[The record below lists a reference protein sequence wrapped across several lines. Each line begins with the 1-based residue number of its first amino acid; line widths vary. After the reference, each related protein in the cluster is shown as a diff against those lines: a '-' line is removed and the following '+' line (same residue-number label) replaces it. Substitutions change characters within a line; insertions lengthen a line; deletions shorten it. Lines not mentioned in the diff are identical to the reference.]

1 MDTTEVTRKLGSTNG
16 EGMKHSTSS
25 PSFSPNNGPGDRNNL
40 SEVLQVVRRR
50 RTVIMACIAVVTIIS
65 AVVIFNI
72 TPRYTAESAVLLDT
86 RKNQVLDMHAVMTGL
101 QPDDAIV
108 RSEVEVLK
116 STNLAMAVVKKT
128 NLLNVPEFNPNI
140 QQSSFVSVILEP
152 VRWVVSSIT
161 SLFTSATNSPQIDRD
176 QEKLLEVTRNLEKN
190 LDVYNDGFSYVIKIR
205 VTSQD
210 PQLSATLANAVA
222 SVYLAA
228 QLEAKFNAVQNAN
241 EWLTDHLN
249 DLRSKVEASDR
260 AVQDF
265 AAANNLTQIAQTPGG
280 AGTTVT
286 SQQISELNT
295 QLVLASA
302 DLAQKQANL
311 QQVQGSIQT
320 GNTSAAAQVLSSP
333 LIQNLREQESALAT
347 READLATRYKPEH
360 PAMINIKAQER
371 DLNSKIQAEIN
382 RIVHGMQ
389 GDVTAGQAKVDSLRQ
404 SLNQLQNGAQGG
416 AGVQLRE
423 LQREADA
430 NRTLYESLLN
440 RYKQTTTQEDFQQ
453 ADAEIISDAIV
464 PTTPSFPKKFPLVGF
479 AFMSSIMVG
488 LFVAFGLER
497 LDVGFRTGAQFEKLT
512 QIPLL
517 GLSPD
522 MESDESPKDIV
533 INRPV
538 SAYAEAIRSIRTAL
552 RYSDVD
558 NPPKVVMIT
567 SSLPDEG
574 KTTFALSF
582 ARSGAKS
589 GERVLLIDCDLR
601 RPSIGKLFNVDG
613 EPGLLTLFDDKSS
626 KTSKTS
632 SINVDE
638 ASGMHFIPVASKTP
652 NPQDLLGSKHMKALL
667 DVMRERYDLIVLD
680 TPPLLAV
687 SDALVLS
694 HYADATIFLSR
705 WARTPRTVVFGA
717 LKSFRTIGTKLAG
730 AVLTRVDMR
739 SHATYGYGDPGY
751 YYGYYGNDRSYGD
764 RSYGDR
770 SNGGF
775 GDPSKIGE
783 SLEKVWA
790 NARNFLNRYG
800 RGGSA

>member
-1 MDTTEVTRKLGSTNG
+1 MDTTEVTRQLGSTNG
-16 EGMKHSTSS
+16 ERMKHSTSS
-25 PSFSPNNGPGDRNNL
+25 FLFSSNNGPGDRNNL

-50 RTVIMACIAVVTIIS
+50 RTVILACIAVVTIIS

-108 RSEVEVLK
+108 RSEVEVLR

-128 NLLNVPEFNPNI
+128 NLLNVSEFNPNI

-152 VRWVVSSIT
+152 VRWVISSIS
-161 SLFTSATNSPQIDRD
+161 SLFTSATNSPQVDRD
-176 QEKLLEVTRNLEKN
+176 QEKLLEVTRNLEKS

-210 PQLSATLANAVA
+210 PQLAATLANAFA

-241 EWLTDHLN
+241 DWLTDHLN
-249 DLRSKVEASDR
+249 DLRGKVEASDR

-265 AAANNLTQIAQTPGG
+265 AAANNLTQIAQAAGG

-389 GDVTAGQAKVDSLRQ
+389 GDVAAGQAKVDSLKK
-404 SLNQLQNGAQGG
+404 SLDQLQNGAQGG

-464 PTTPSFPKKFPLVGF
+464 PTTPSFPKKLPLVGF

-522 MESDESPKDIV
+522 IEGDESPKDI
-533 INRPV
+533 IIKRPV
-538 SAYAEAIRSIRTAL
+538 SSYAEAIRSIRTAL

-601 RPSIGKLFNVDG
+601 RPAIGKLFGVDP
-613 EPGLLTLFDDKSS
+613 EPGLLTLFDDKANKPS
-626 KTSKTS
+626 KASA
-632 SINVDE
+632 IRIDE
-638 ASGMHFIPVASKTP
+638 PSGMHFIPVGSKTP

-694 HYADATIFLSR
+694 HFADATIMLTR
-705 WARTPRTVVFGA
+705 WARTPRTVVLGA
-717 LKSFRTIGTKLAG
+717 LKSFRASGTKLAG
-730 AVLTRVDMR
+730 AVLSRVDMN
-739 SHATYGYGDPGY
+739 SHSTYGYGDPGY
-751 YYGYYGNDRSYGD
+751 YYGYYGNDNSYGD
-764 RSYGDR
+764 RSSRTNGDA
-770 SNGGF
+770 
-775 GDPSKIGE
+775 SKLRDSVVTIWG
-783 SLEKVWA
+783 SV
-790 NARNFLNRYG
+790 RNFTNRYG